1 MSTRSQMPSSS
12 SVDVNTLMTVR
23 EHTAE
28 IRQLHSRV
36 DQTERRLD
44 RTNIRIRDHE
54 ARVRSK
60 ILAVEEKVNTLMEI
74 AKWIA
79 FAALILAG
87 AWDKLPEPL
96 RQRLLGG

>member
-1 MSTRSQMPSSS
+1 MPSSGC
-12 SVDVNTLMTVR
+12 VDFNTMMLVR

-28 IRQLHSRV
+28 IRQLHSRM

-44 RTNIRIRDHE
+44 RTNTRVRDHE
-54 ARVRSK
+54 ARIRSR
-60 ILAVEEKVNTLMEI
+60 IVSIEAKVDMLMEI